1 MTSQPM
7 NPPVRLIAE
16 QIDETAIV
24 RRGSTQPG
32 APIVLLLHGLGSH
45 ERDLVEFAPFLP
57 PGFAYVSLRG
67 IYEYVQG
74 YAWLESDIDPS
85 ATEKI
90 HTSARAVRTWM
101 DAQDAPVVGA
111 IGFSQGGILGL
122 QLLREDAD
130 ALDWLVQLSGAPF
143 PAPMEGDAALAAKR
157 PRAFWGHG
165 GMDPL
170 FDEARETAVREF
182 MQAHTDCEEVRRDW
196 LGHGVDQEE
205 LRRIASFVQ
214 ARWDE
219 HAAG

>member
-1 MTSQPM
+1 M
-7 NPPVRLIAE
+7 VRL
-16 QIDETAIV
+16 
-24 RRGSTQPG
+24 GSREAD
-32 APIVLLLHGLGSH
+32 APIVFLLHGLGSH
-45 ERDLVEFAPFLP
+45 ERDLIDVVPFLP

-74 YAWLESDIDPS
+74 YAWLEADIDPAHLEALQRS
-85 ATEKI
+85 VT
-90 HTSARAVRTWM
+90 AVESWI
-101 DAQDAPVVGA
+101 AQQSAPVVGA

-122 QLLREDAD
+122 QLLRERAD

-157 PRAFWGHG
+157 PKTFWGHG

-170 FDEARETAVREF
+170 FDEARESAVREF

-219 HAAG
+219 HAAD